1 MKFLQRELWDWQVE
15 NFGAEDPFWLATG
28 VTEEVGELGHC
39 LLKRHQKIREHAT
52 GETKEKIIDAV
63 GDIAIYLL
71 NLMSK
76 LGMDYHYARKLE
88 PIEPIAES
96 EFYYAKLNF
105 ETAVMLLDIRMGAY
119 GAWKGFYTVWN
130 YLNLFCISE
139 GIVMEDAVKTT
150 AEKVMQRNWKANPT
164 GAGF

>member
-1 MKFLQRELWDWQVE
+1 MRVLQRLLWEWQVE

-76 LGMDYHYARKLE
+76 LGMDYHYARDAQ
-88 PIEPIAES
+88 PIAEP
-96 EFYYAKLNF
+96 EFYYARLNF
-105 ETAVMLLDIRMGAY
+105 ETALMLLDIRQGSY
-119 GAWKGFYTVWN
+119 WGWNGFHTVWN
-130 YLNLFCISE
+130 YLNLFCLAE
-139 GIVMEDAVKTT
+139 GIDMEDAVKKT
-150 AEKVMQRNWKANPT
+150 AEKVMQRNWKKNPT